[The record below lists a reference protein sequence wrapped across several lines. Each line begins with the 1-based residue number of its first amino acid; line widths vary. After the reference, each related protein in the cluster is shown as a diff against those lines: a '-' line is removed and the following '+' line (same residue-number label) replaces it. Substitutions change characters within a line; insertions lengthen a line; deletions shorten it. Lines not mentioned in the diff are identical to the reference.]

1 MSVIRTVAF
10 SCDSQAVG
18 SCHVQSEASEG
29 TSTAHKT
36 YLRTQGWRFRN
47 GVHRC
52 PACASHERFQA
63 AQARD
68 PQQVDG

>member
-10 SCDSQAVG
+10 SCDAQIAG
-18 SCHVQSEASEG
+18 SCRVQSEASER
-29 TSTAHKT
+29 TSTEHKT

-52 PACASHERFQA
+52 PDCALLERTLSGRATTEQ
-63 AQARD
+63 
-68 PQQVDG
+68 PTEE